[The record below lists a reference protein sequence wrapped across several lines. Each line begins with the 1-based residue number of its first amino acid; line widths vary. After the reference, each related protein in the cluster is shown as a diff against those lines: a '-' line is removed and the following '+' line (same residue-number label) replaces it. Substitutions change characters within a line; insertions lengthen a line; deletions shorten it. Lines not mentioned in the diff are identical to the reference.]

1 MIKKK
6 ETKSCCS
13 KLVIWLILAVFLC
26 DTKFLMGDNFAAL
39 HCFCCFKKKKIKHMD
54 WTYFL
59 RSMCW
64 YWGSCLKQKQKEK
77 KEIVVSRV
85 QASGWRGSIAIP
97 GLTFDR
103 RQFLMHSP
111 VGAAGTGGRWATQ
124 AMWNRTTAAT
134 RGMCCFVGSV
144 R

>member
-1 MIKKK
+1 
-6 ETKSCCS
+6 
-13 KLVIWLILAVFLC
+13 
-26 DTKFLMGDNFAAL
+26 MGDNFAAL
-39 HCFCCFKKKKIKHMD
+39 HCFCCFKKKKNKTHRLDLLSAVNVLILGILPKAKAE
-54 WTYFL
+54 
-59 RSMCW
+59 
-64 YWGSCLKQKQKEK
+64 GKKK